1 MELFIFVIGIS
12 LLIYGY
18 FYFDETEHNI
28 NLKKRLENIEILYG
42 KRFSDNIRCKH
53 FRNIDT
59 YNYALLNVLTTKDFF
74 KLEEDLRDGLIWD
87 CVSLEDYSREGEQ
100 KYEQKQR
107 YLISGSVIFVFSITF
122 FTPLGYL

>member
-1 MELFIFVIGIS
+1 MGLFIFVIGVS

-42 KRFSDNIRCKH
+42 KKFSDNIRCQH
-53 FRNIDT
+53 FHNINT
-59 YNYALLNVLTTKDFF
+59 CNYALLDVLTTKDFF
-74 KLEEDLRDGLIWD
+74 KLEEDLRDGLISD

-100 KYEQKQR
+100 NNEQKRR